1 MAFTDVLLDDN
12 GDLPLTEGWASG
24 DRITVQG
31 LRRALSTHL
40 GEFVGDRNQGL
51 PYAAW
56 LRTKPAPVT
65 DISLSLRRVV
75 EQFPGVE
82 AITAWTVTYDEQARS
97 VAVSGAARLTSGVE
111 VTLDSSTPN
120 FRNSLPF
127 TMFLR

>member
-12 GDLPLTEGWASG
+12 GDLPLTGGFASG

-51 PYAAW
+51 PYAEW
-56 LRTKPAPVT
+56 LRAKPVPLT

-82 AITAWTVTYDEQARS
+82 TITSWTVTYDEQARS
-97 VAVSGAARLTSGVE
+97 VSVSGAARLTSGAE
-111 VTLDSSTPN
+111 VVLNSATPN

-127 TMFLR
+127 NLLLR

>member
-12 GDLPLTEGWASG
+12 GDLPLTGGFASG

-51 PYAAW
+51 PYAEW

-65 DISLSLRRVV
+65 DISVSLRRVV

-82 AITAWTVTYDEQARS
+82 TITSWTVTHDTDARS
-97 VAVSGAARLTSGVE
+97 VSVSGTARLTSGAELVI
-111 VTLDSSTPN
+111 DRATPG

-127 TMFLR
+127 NLLLR